1 MIQNVPSLEK
11 LVAELAKLPGVGP
24 KTAGRLAYYILRSPA
39 AYNDNLRAALER
51 VKTSV
56 HECPRCF
63 SFTEN
68 ESLCHYC
75 LDPSRTNDSICVVE
89 DPADIARI
97 DTSGVFRGR
106 YHVLH
111 GTLSPLDGVGPKDIR
126 LEPLLQRVAHEDICE
141 VILALDADLE
151 GDTTALYIAKQLREH
166 PQNGSFGQHEGS
178 QKLRISRLAHGI
190 PIGGDIDY
198 IDFRTLGRALEN
210 RVDL

>member
-1 MIQNVPSLEK
+1 MIQHVPSLDR
-11 LVAELAKLPGVGP
+11 LVNELSKLPGIGP
-24 KTAGRLAYYILRSPA
+24 KTAARLAYYILRNPKE
-39 AYNDNLRAALER
+39 YNEALQTALNE
-51 VKTSV
+51 VKESV
-56 HECPRCF
+56 RECPLCF

-75 LDPSRTNDSICVVE
+75 SDSKRTQDVLCIVE

-97 DTSGVFRGR
+97 DSSGAFRGR

-111 GTLSPLDGVGPKDIR
+111 GAIAPLDGVGPKDIR
-126 LEPLLQRVAHEDICE
+126 LEPLFERLKSGEIRE

-151 GDTTALYIAKQLREH
+151 GDTTVLYIVKQLAQM
-166 PQNGSFGQHEGS
+166 PLPSPV
-178 QKLRISRLAHGI
+178 KASRLAHGI

-210 RVDL
+210 RVEL